1 MACETFEPILQ
12 SYTLLGVPVGSTH
25 QNLQGFNMF
34 SSLLADKI
42 LEDQID
48 ELEEQRFL
56 GMHGDAAYSSNMRI
70 TQAGAVWDIIRSSV
84 VQFKA
89 YFVYANKGRAKRL

>member
-1 MACETFEPILQ
+1 
-12 SYTLLGVPVGSTH
+12 
-25 QNLQGFNMF
+25 MF

-48 ELEEQRFL
+48 ELEEQTFL
-56 GMHGDAAYSSNMRI
+56 GMQSDAEYSSNMRI

-89 YFVYANKGRAKRL
+89 

>member
-1 MACETFEPILQ
+1 MKRTITASKGRL
-12 SYTLLGVPVGSTH
+12 SYGALRVALIIPNMVLGVPVGSTH

-34 SSLLADKI
+34 SSLLACKI

-56 GMHGDAAYSSNMRI
+56 GM
-70 TQAGAVWDIIRSSV
+70 
-84 VQFKA
+84 
-89 YFVYANKGRAKRL
+89 

>member
-1 MACETFEPILQ
+1 MCTEAIAGETFETIWQ
-12 SYTLLGVPVGSTH
+12 SYKLLGVPVGSTH

-34 SSLLADKI
+34 SSLLAYKI

-56 GMHGDAAYSSNMRI
+56 GMQGDAAH
-70 TQAGAVWDIIRSSV
+70 D
-84 VQFKA
+84 KA
-89 YFVYANKGRAKRL
+89 R

>member
-1 MACETFEPILQ
+1 
-12 SYTLLGVPVGSTH
+12 
-25 QNLQGFNMF
+25 MF

-48 ELEEQRFL
+48 ELEEQTFL
-56 GMHGDAAYSSNMRI
+56 GMQGDAAYSSNMRI

-84 VQFKA
+84 LQFKA
-89 YFVYANKGRAKRL
+89 

>member
-1 MACETFEPILQ
+1 MAGERFEPILQ
-12 SYTLLGVPVGSTH
+12 SYKLLGVPVGSTH

-34 SSLLADKI
+34 SALISDKI

-48 ELEEQRFL
+48 ELEEQTFL
-56 GMHGDAAYSSNMRI
+56 GMQSDAAYSSNMRI

-84 VQFKA
+84 LQFKA
-89 YFVYANKGRAKRL
+89 